1 MKNKWNGLILF
12 LAAAL
17 VLAWAAQPAS
27 GESLTAYKDEDLNAS
42 YDSST
47 ATLVD
52 LGQQQGRYTIS
63 QGGTY
68 VLSGSMTGQLVIQA
82 PEADTVRLV
91 MDNAGISNPGGVAI
105 YGLQADKV
113 IITLPEGSSSFIS
126 DGTGYALDEE
136 GADAAIYTKTDLTIN
151 GSGSLTVNGQTAH
164 GIVSKDDLVIAGGTL
179 TLPDITA
186 ALSRW
191 H

>member
-1 MKNKWNGLILF
+1 MKNKWNGLILT

-42 YDSST
+42 YDMST
-47 ATLVD
+47 ATPVD

-82 PEADTVRLV
+82 PEDDTVRLV
-91 MDNAGISNPGGVAI
+91 
-105 YGLQADKV
+105 KV
-113 IITLPEGSSSFIS
+113 I
-126 DGTGYALDEE
+126 
-136 GADAAIYTKTDLTIN
+136 
-151 GSGSLTVNGQTAH
+151 
-164 GIVSKDDLVIAGGTL
+164 
-179 TLPDITA
+179 
-186 ALSRW
+186 LSRCFVQFGQKKRI
-191 H
+191 

>member
-1 MKNKWNGLILF
+1 MKNKWNGLILT

-82 PEADTVRLV
+82 PEDDTVRLV
-91 MDNAGISNPGGVAI
+91 MDSAVISNPGGVAI

-113 IITLPEGSSSFIS
+113 IITLAEGSSSFIS
-126 DGTGYALDEE
+126 E
-136 GADAAIYTKTDLTIN
+136 GAARIECNLEFRNQLRGDGAQSIGLFELPPSKRSTAPFTPV
-151 GSGSLTVNGQTAH
+151 GSNNAFGT
-164 GIVSKDDLVIAGGTL
+164 IVSSVIA
-179 TLPDITA
+179 
-186 ALSRW
+186 
-191 H
+191 